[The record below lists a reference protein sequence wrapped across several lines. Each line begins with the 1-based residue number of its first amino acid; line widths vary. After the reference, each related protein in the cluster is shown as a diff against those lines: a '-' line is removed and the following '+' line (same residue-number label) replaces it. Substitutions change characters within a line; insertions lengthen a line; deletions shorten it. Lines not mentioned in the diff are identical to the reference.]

1 MAFGHESSLVDELNW
16 GSDLSDL
23 SICCADDDA
32 GATPVRV
39 RELNALLRSMP
50 IAARAHGV
58 HPVGLSRLE
67 DLLEL
72 GACENAVLSMLGLGP
87 SFMVSRSSDGGSFAT
102 VVLPGLHGEQSC
114 SGATPALALIGA
126 LASALASGHVAV
138 DLSGSQAS
146 CDARV
151 ALH

>member
-1 MAFGHESSLVDELNW
+1 MAIGHEFSLVDELNW

-32 GATPVRV
+32 QATPVRV
-39 RELNALLRSMP
+39 RELNALLRSVP
-50 IAARAHGV
+50 TAGCAHGV

-72 GACENAVLSMLGLGP
+72 GDRRHHEGRMLGLGP

-126 LASALASGHVAV
+126 LASALASGQVAV

-146 CDARV
+146 FEARL